1 MSDGSLEPA
10 RRPRRG
16 LVAAVAVLAS
26 TAAVLATATF
36 ASAAPP
42 DPTATEIT
50 VTSAFSPS
58 ITVPDTPGVG
68 SSYVVK
74 DVPFDVSF
82 VMDAPLS
89 TTKSTGVVLTVTSGP
104 DAGTLSV
111 PYDVPAGATSGTIAG
126 AVLPTA
132 ANNVTLKVAVDAK
145 KTDVAPGTLSVD
157 VLKRSVSAPAGS
169 QLTGFGGG
177 GGAGVPCEATPA
189 EPQCTDLLLPETGG
203 VLSPQLLSEGSCTG
217 VCNGK
222 GSFLFQ
228 VLVAVDDDVY
238 NKDNPIEVVAKCDK
252 ALCKGG
258 GINSYNVYVELTP
271 GSGAQ
276 LSPPCTSKGVVSDGQ
291 DFCTDY
297 VQSRRDGAGD
307 LYLYVELPI
316 DAKIIW

>member
-1 MSDGSLEPA
+1 MLDGSLEPA
-10 RRPRRG
+10 RRPRKG

-42 DPTATEIT
+42 DPTATAIT
-50 VTSAFSPS
+50 VTSAYSPS

-74 DVPFDVSF
+74 GVPFVVSF

-104 DAGTLSV
+104 DAGTLSI
-111 PYDVPAGATSGTIAG
+111 PYDVPASATSGTIAG

-132 ANNVTLKVAVDAK
+132 ANNVTLKVAVDAR
-145 KTDVAPGTLSVD
+145 KTDVVPGTLSVD
-157 VLKRSVSAPAGS
+157 VLKLSFAAPATS

-177 GGAGVPCEATPA
+177 GGAGVECEPTPSD
-189 EPQCTDLLLPETGG
+189 PMCGDLLLPESHG
-203 VLSPQLLSEGSCTG
+203 VLSNQLLSQGSCTG
-217 VCNGK
+217 LCIAK
-222 GSFLFQ
+222 GSVLQ
-228 VLVAVDDDVY
+228 ALVAVDPLVY
-238 NKDNPIEVVAKCDK
+238 NKQNPIEIVAKCDK
-252 ALCKGG
+252 SVCSGKGV
-258 GINSYNVYVELTP
+258 NSYSVRVQLVPGTP
-271 GSGAQ
+271 PAV
-276 LSPPCTSKGVVSDGQ
+276 SPPCPAKGVVGADQ

-297 VQSRRDGAGD
+297 VQSKRDGAGD
-307 LYLYVELPI
+307 VLLFVELPI

>member
-1 MSDGSLEPA
+1 
-10 RRPRRG
+10 
-16 LVAAVAVLAS
+16 
-26 TAAVLATATF
+26 
-36 ASAAPP
+36 
-42 DPTATEIT
+42 
-50 VTSAFSPS
+50 
-58 ITVPDTPGVG
+58 
-68 SSYVVK
+68 
-74 DVPFDVSF
+74 
-82 VMDAPLS
+82 
-89 TTKSTGVVLTVTSGP
+89 
-104 DAGTLSV
+104 
-111 PYDVPAGATSGTIAG
+111 
-126 AVLPTA
+126 
-132 ANNVTLKVAVDAK
+132 
-145 KTDVAPGTLSVD
+145 
-157 VLKRSVSAPAGS
+157 
-169 QLTGFGGG
+169 
-177 GGAGVPCEATPA
+177 
-189 EPQCTDLLLPETGG
+189 
-203 VLSPQLLSEGSCTG
+203 